1 MDGGYGYEIS
11 SASDDEPMRKLFA
24 RESFNPMPQA
34 FLPSRLNNIIRL
46 GTNRQSQSLH
56 RYTLLS
62 GIGEVGLTN
71 EDSHSIRNR
80 DSSKNRHSADVRKR
94 EQSNQKYLS

>member
-46 GTNRQSQSLH
+46 GTDRQGAGGPSPSP
-56 RYTLLS
+56 RIPDEGTL
-62 GIGEVGLTN
+62 
-71 EDSHSIRNR
+71 
-80 DSSKNRHSADVRKR
+80 R
-94 EQSNQKYLS
+94 ESPTPTTVHV